1 MEPAGGGA
9 GTEGRTT
16 LPPSSLKQPEP
27 ARSRTRRPGDKW
39 LKTSSSS
46 TSTAPNPPA
55 SPPVNSTPATSGFT
69 FISTHTNPGS
79 PPPRRACGS
88 SEGARETPLSDDGVP
103 TPNEQHARA
112 VALGLSPSAERLYC
126 FEPQADNITRGA
138 ARGSVPVLYTPVYQ
152 FQGGPAAAP
161 TSAHRPAAAAPA
173 RTVAPLGVPAH
184 GTRWWWHAQEGGKGE
199 QEEGKAE
206 EGANEEVVGGAQEN
220 AGVEGGAVGGDR
232 GGKAGGSN
240 SVPAAEKKGQNGV
253 VKKEGDD
260 GEVVVQSAAAALLAV
275 ATARVAQVKPERGG
289 GGGGGG
295 VGGGGGEGKP
305 SRAKAAGGEEGGG
318 GKTKRVWRR
327 WDSEEERRLRDAVLR
342 LGTKVRGLA

>member
-1 MEPAGGGA
+1 MQYMEPAGGGA

-46 TSTAPNPPA
+46 ASASTAPNPPA
-55 SPPVNSTPATSGFT
+55 SPPVNTAPATSGFT

-79 PPPRRACGS
+79 PPPRRARGG
-88 SEGARETPLSDDGVP
+88 SEGARGTPLSDDGVP

-173 RTVAPLGVPAH
+173 RNVAPLGAPAH
-184 GTRWWWHAQEGGKGE
+184 GTRWWWHAKEGGKGG

-206 EGANEEVVGGAQEN
+206 AGASEEVLGGAQEN
-220 AGVEGGAVGGDR
+220 AGVEGAAVGGDR

-240 SVPAAEKKGQNGV
+240 SVPAGEKKGQNGV
-253 VKKEGDD
+253 VKREGDD

-275 ATARVAQVKPERGG
+275 ATARVAQVKPERA
-289 GGGGGG
+289 
-295 VGGGGGEGKP
+295 GGGEGKP
-305 SRAKAAGGEEGGG
+305 SRVKAAGGEE
-318 GKTKRVWRR
+318 
-327 WDSEEERRLRDAVLR
+327 
-342 LGTKVRGLA
+342 